1 MIEAGGA
8 DSLFGFTHDDVL
20 RTRTPA
26 VAPAIMDGGG
36 NDDTIYGSEAA
47 DNIRGGER
55 LSGRDTLYGAG
66 GNDRILGD
74 GNDDKLYGQL
84 GDDELFGG
92 DGFDFLD
99 GGPGDDT
106 CDGGELD
113 DKARDCE
120 RRSSIEQRP
129 VASWRYSGSDL
140 RVAVR
145 SGPVAGRSGQRASAL
160 RSGGRRAPRSA
171 PRRDRSG
178 AGRSGAS

>member
-20 RTRTPA
+20 LTRTPQ

-55 LSGRDTLYGAG
+55 LSGRDTVYGAG

-84 GDDELFGG
+84 GDDQLFGG
-92 DGFDFLD
+92 DGFDFLA
-99 GGPGDDT
+99 GGPGSDT
-106 CDGGELD
+106 CDGGELN
-113 DKARDCE
+113 DKARECE
-120 RRSSIEQRP
+120 RRASIER
-129 VASWRYSGSDL
+129 
-140 RVAVR
+140 
-145 SGPVAGRSGQRASAL
+145 
-160 RSGGRRAPRSA
+160 
-171 PRRDRSG
+171 
-178 AGRSGAS
+178 